1 MITWTI
7 AQLERNL
14 SDGGVTIIHWRATK
28 EEGDNSASA
37 YGTMHATPN
46 AASENFIEYADLT
59 QDIVLSW
66 IYTEVDREAT
76 EAALTAKV
84 ELLNNPISSI
94 GTPW

>member
-1 MITWTI
+1 
-7 AQLERNL
+7 
-14 SDGGVTIIHWRATK
+14 
-28 EEGDNSASA
+28 
-37 YGTMHATPN
+37 MHATPN